1 MIQRQIDEM
10 LFQRAKTIPHLLQL
24 HSLNIKTGL
33 DHHEFLLSQFVLSAC
48 SISLQFARSVF
59 EKSPITPSLF
69 TWNTMIR
76 EYSKSSSEIES
87 LKLFIRLLRA
97 GIRPDKFVF
106 PSVLKSCGCCSMVG
120 AGGSVHSMAIKT
132 GFVSD
137 VHVNNTLL
145 KMYAACGVVE
155 FARKVFDEMHHRDM
169 VSWSCMIASYVD
181 CNLPSHAILAFKKM
195 KLANEKESS
204 ITLVSLVAACTSL
217 LNVRLGQ
224 SIHSQIL
231 TNGIE
236 FHVGLATSLLQM
248 YAKCGRVEE
257 AFQIFNSMSTK
268 NLQSWTIMISALA
281 DNGRGEEAISLFPR
295 MEEAGLRPDSLS
307 FSAILSACSHL
318 GLVEEGHKYFNRM
331 VNLYDI
337 RPTMEHYG
345 CMVDLLGRPGK
356 IEQAYEV
363 IMSMPM
369 EPNSVILRSFI
380 SACKQHGCSNIL
392 RLDEHLKEL
401 LLKIEPDIAANYV
414 LAANLSSL
422 CGYWDDADGLQS
434 AIKEKGIKKT
444 PGCSWVQLR
453 SGYPE
458 NVKGDTVNCCI

>member
-1 MIQRQIDEM
+1 
-10 LFQRAKTIPHLLQL
+10 
-24 HSLNIKTGL
+24 
-33 DHHEFLLSQFVLSAC
+33 
-48 SISLQFARSVF
+48 
-59 EKSPITPSLF
+59 
-69 TWNTMIR
+69 
-76 EYSKSSSEIES
+76 
-87 LKLFIRLLRA
+87 
-97 GIRPDKFVF
+97 
-106 PSVLKSCGCCSMVG
+106 
-120 AGGSVHSMAIKT
+120 
-132 GFVSD
+132 
-137 VHVNNTLL
+137 
-145 KMYAACGVVE
+145 
-155 FARKVFDEMHHRDM
+155 
-169 VSWSCMIASYVD
+169 
-181 CNLPSHAILAFKKM
+181 M

-345 CMVDLLGRPGK
+345 CMVDLLGRAGK

-401 LLKIEPDIAANYV
+401 LLKIEPGIAANYV